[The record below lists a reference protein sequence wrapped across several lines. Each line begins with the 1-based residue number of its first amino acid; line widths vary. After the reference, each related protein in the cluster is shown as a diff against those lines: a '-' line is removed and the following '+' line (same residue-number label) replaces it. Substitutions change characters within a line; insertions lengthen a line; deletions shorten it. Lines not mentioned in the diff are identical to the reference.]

1 MVRQRSHSLHSAV
14 EYDHMRS
21 QSKIATSEQ
30 NLRAQQP
37 RQRGSCGR
45 MLLLFISTVH
55 VLYGATAQQYPPPG
69 GQTHLGFKLMS
80 GQLTWEINPYF
91 TTNTGDDLSVTNR
104 TVTFTLLTAFE
115 MDPMCDFRENVVSCR
130 GSSANNY
137 GFLCVDQY
145 KMKNADYDTE
155 GKFVHDL
162 IGTACSKQAGPHTG
176 RNNTF
181 QIIST
186 RHINGLNI
194 VFGRLTHTVVATK
207 DTIAMMAY
215 FQPIAGTTSA
225 ALPQCGINFNKTY
238 LPCVMNAFDLDPKT
252 GIPAIDPS
260 FKLRTTPGFFENPN
274 DLFNP
279 REPYWKSYEALFSDD
294 PKPEQAVPLF
304 EVFVHL
310 CATAGAHQ
318 CTQVFPLFLS
328 LFRA

>member
-1 MVRQRSHSLHSAV
+1 
-14 EYDHMRS
+14 
-21 QSKIATSEQ
+21 
-30 NLRAQQP
+30 
-37 RQRGSCGR
+37 
-45 MLLLFISTVH
+45 MLLLFISTAH
-55 VLYGATAQQYPPPG
+55 VLYGATAQQYLPG

-91 TTNTGDDLSVTNR
+91 TTNTGDDMNVENR

-115 MDPMCDFRENVVSCR
+115 MDPMCDFSKNVVSCR

-145 KMKNADYDTE
+145 KMNAGYASGDTTDPDKE
-155 GKFVHDL
+155 GKFAHDL

-181 QIIST
+181 HIIST

-279 REPYWKSYEALFSDD
+279 REPYWKSYEALFSDY
-294 PKPEQAVPLF
+294 PKPEQAVPSF

-318 CTQVFPLFLS
+318 CTQVFPLFLL